1 MQSRQICGEK
11 WSLSISIKIVILGYG
26 NLGRGVECAVKQNDD
41 MELVAVFTR
50 RNPEDV
56 KILTETATVC
66 NVADVEDW
74 KDKIDVMIICGGSA
88 TDLPKQTPVYAKM
101 FNVIDSFDTHA
112 RIPEHFAN
120 VDAAA
125 KEGGHVG
132 IISVGWDPG
141 MFSLNRLYANA
152 ILPDGND
159 YTFWGKGV
167 SQGHSDA
174 IRRVEGVKDGKQY
187 TIPVEAA
194 LKAVRNG
201 ENPELTTRQKHT
213 RECFVVLEEGAD
225 AAKVEEE
232 IKTMPNYFSDYD
244 TTVHFI
250 SEEELKANHSGIP
263 HGGFVLRSGKTGWDG
278 ENKHLIEY
286 SLKLDSNPE
295 FTSSV
300 LIAYARAAYRLASEG
315 QSGCKTVFDIAPAYL
330 SAKSGE
336 ELRKHML

>member
-1 MQSRQICGEK
+1 M
-11 WSLSISIKIVILGYG
+11 SIKIGILGYG

-56 KILTETATVC
+56 KILTETAVVC

-152 ILPDGND
+152 ILPDGN
-159 YTFWGKGV
+159 
-167 SQGHSDA
+167 SDA

-194 LKAVRNG
+194 LEAVRNG

-315 QSGCKTVFDIAPAYL
+315 QIGCKTVFDIAPAYL